1 MEKKTM
7 YTCAIC
13 NTGHESVAERAK
25 CENACLAK
33 LDMAVKKA
41 EKEQKKK
48 EQESRRQEV
57 TTAIKHA
64 SDLLEAYM
72 DDYGSF
78 SYSSA
83 DIEEQTVDTPI
94 NQPTEQTVSESEDTS
109 TAKWPFDWFPKC
121 WHYFW

>member
-1 MEKKTM
+1 MEKKKM

-48 EQESRRQEV
+48 EQEARRQKV
-57 TTAIKHA
+57 VAAIRNA
-64 SDLLEAYM
+64 SDELKAYI

-78 SYSSA
+78 SYSSVDDMA
-83 DIEEQTVDTPI
+83 DTTKEE
-94 NQPTEQTVSESEDTS
+94 TVSKSETTS
-109 TAKWPFDWFPKC
+109 DEIWPFNNWPFTSKL
-121 WHYFW
+121 WHHFW